1 VKKDH
6 LFIHAPGLRRQ
17 YGRYCMGGGRVGYP
31 HFFANPAVES
41 AIQDLRKK
49 TGAKVVS

>member
-1 VKKDH
+1 
-6 LFIHAPGLRRQ
+6 
-17 YGRYCMGGGRVGYP
+17 MGYP
-31 HFFANPAVES
+31 HVFANPAVES

>member
-1 VKKDH
+1 
-6 LFIHAPGLRRQ
+6 
-17 YGRYCMGGGRVGYP
+17 MGGGRVGYP

-49 TGAKVVS
+49 TGAKVVSLRGEHPVFWKRLSFPRNGAA